1 MPKAKPLRAGYELR
15 RMTEDRSL
23 NHAFQLA
30 YSIYRY
36 KQRDREIALNV
47 VSEALRAVKVRLL
60 AQHEADRHDP
70 QRPTKVRWNT
80 FQWFQLLIY
89 FKSEAY
95 EKQQE
100 ANQRTSLSE
109 PDMMVRYL
117 KHLIL
122 TTCRRN
128 SFHISLG
135 VCRLIYDYSAAETMS
150 IYDFVFQDPDSSTR
164 KADAYYRARKNKLI
178 EELERRFHTFLRI
191 SQGVRGEK
199 RFQSQDDS
207 TQFAELVHEYLTY
220 FTPWETHC
228 ELPKPLDTWIAIR
241 GLQSSQASQIHSL
254 IHPVCFSRIA
264 KALKLDPPER
274 RLSLPRF
281 FFATEPT
288 DNTAPPKDNPS
299 ISGLTQEEIAEIRNR
314 ITDEERRRKKFM
326 PRALVVLADGIEHAR
341 LNLAHSNEIQ
351 LDVEDDV
358 KLIELVG
365 STEEGELLLASHL
378 VMHEESD
385 GQENRMKEYSLV
397 LEGGQKISLTVL
409 PGALNADGASTAS
422 VKIKY
427 QETTPLRAAALWL
440 RQMRYLFSETGAVKS
455 WRAIPALSPMMIV
468 AGLGLIAMVAIVYF
482 ALKGRPGEQIAQT
495 QPTPSIVE
503 PAKIS
508 TPEPPALA
516 SPERTPPSNGKR
528 GPSPSNKPSE
538 SSVTREQTRRAI
550 KSLSSIERIYVK
562 SLGTDEFS
570 RVLREKLLEQIQ
582 AGKRFVVVSA
592 PNEAD
597 TAISGSARREGKRR
611 EAGSD
616 REVEIGTLTIR
627 LLNVSGDVLWRTPR
641 FRGTADQIAS
651 QFIKSLLDAIN
662 AEARRGRN
670 KP

>member
-241 GLQSSQASQIHSL
+241 SLQSSQASQIHSL
-254 IHPVCFSRIA
+254 IHPVCFSRIV
-264 KALKLDPPER
+264 KALKLDPLER

-281 FFATEPT
+281 FFATEPA

-299 ISGLTQEEIAEIRNR
+299 ISELTQEEIAEIRNR
-314 ITDEERRRKKFM
+314 ITDEERRRRKFM
-326 PRALVVLADGIEHAR
+326 PRTLVVLADGIERAR
-341 LNLAHSNEIQ
+341 LNLAESNEIH
-351 LDVEDDV
+351 LDVEEDV
-358 KLIELVG
+358 RLIELVG
-365 STEEGELLLASHL
+365 SSENGELLLASHL
-378 VMHEESD
+378 VMDDESD
-385 GQENRMKEYSLV
+385 RHENRPQEYSLV
-397 LEGGQKISLTVL
+397 LEGGQKISLSVL
-409 PGALNADGASTAS
+409 LLPLNADNATTAS
-422 VKIKY
+422 VEIKY
-427 QETTPLRAAALWL
+427 QETTPFRAAALRL
-440 RQMRYLFSETGAVKS
+440 RQLRNRFSQAGAVKN
-455 WRAIPALSPMMIV
+455 WRAIPVPSPMVIV
-468 AGLGLIAMVAIVYF
+468 TGLALAATVAIVYF
-482 ALKGRPGEQIAQT
+482 AVKSRPGEQIAQT
-495 QPTPSIVE
+495 QPAPSIVE
-503 PAKIS
+503 PGNIS
-508 TPEPPALA
+508 TPEPSTFA
-516 SPERTPPSNGKR
+516 SPERTLTSTGKR
-528 GPSPSNKPSE
+528 EPSPLNKPSE
-538 SSVTREQTRRAI
+538 PSVTREQTIRAI
-550 KSLSSIERIYVK
+550 KSLASI
-562 SLGTDEFS
+562 
-570 RVLREKLLEQIQ
+570 
-582 AGKRFVVVSA
+582 
-592 PNEAD
+592 
-597 TAISGSARREGKRR
+597 
-611 EAGSD
+611 
-616 REVEIGTLTIR
+616 
-627 LLNVSGDVLWRTPR
+627 
-641 FRGTADQIAS
+641 
-651 QFIKSLLDAIN
+651 
-662 AEARRGRN
+662 
-670 KP
+670 

>member
-178 EELERRFHTFLRI
+178 EELKKRFHTFLRI
-191 SQGVRGEK
+191 TEGSRGEK

-207 TQFAELVHEYLTY
+207 TKFAELVSDCLTY
-220 FTPWETHC
+220 FTPWQTSC

-241 GLQSSQASQIHSL
+241 SLQSSQASQIHSL
-254 IHPVCFSRIA
+254 IHPLCFSRIT
-264 KALKLDPPER
+264 KALKLDPPES
-274 RLSLPRF
+274 RLALPRF
-281 FFATEPT
+281 FLSTEPT
-288 DNTAPPKDNPS
+288 DDPTAPEDSPL
-299 ISGLTQEEIAEIRNR
+299 ISELTQEEIAEIRNR

-326 PRALVVLADGIEHAR
+326 PRALVALAAGIEHAR
-341 LNLAHSNEIQ
+341 LNLAHS
-351 LDVEDDV
+351 
-358 KLIELVG
+358 
-365 STEEGELLLASHL
+365 
-378 VMHEESD
+378 
-385 GQENRMKEYSLV
+385 
-397 LEGGQKISLTVL
+397 
-409 PGALNADGASTAS
+409 
-422 VKIKY
+422 
-427 QETTPLRAAALWL
+427 
-440 RQMRYLFSETGAVKS
+440 
-455 WRAIPALSPMMIV
+455 
-468 AGLGLIAMVAIVYF
+468 
-482 ALKGRPGEQIAQT
+482 
-495 QPTPSIVE
+495 
-503 PAKIS
+503 
-508 TPEPPALA
+508 
-516 SPERTPPSNGKR
+516 
-528 GPSPSNKPSE
+528 
-538 SSVTREQTRRAI
+538 
-550 KSLSSIERIYVK
+550 
-562 SLGTDEFS
+562 
-570 RVLREKLLEQIQ
+570 
-582 AGKRFVVVSA
+582 
-592 PNEAD
+592 
-597 TAISGSARREGKRR
+597 
-611 EAGSD
+611 
-616 REVEIGTLTIR
+616 
-627 LLNVSGDVLWRTPR
+627 
-641 FRGTADQIAS
+641 
-651 QFIKSLLDAIN
+651 
-662 AEARRGRN
+662 
-670 KP
+670 